1 MIARISSQ
9 LAGRL
14 HVDLDDAGVR
24 RHLDHVQPR
33 VARRL
38 VTFEVNRQ
46 VELGA
51 RVLDGREQ
59 IEVVLELGDRRHEH
73 AQMPVARL
81 DGDGRARVAARRR
94 PLRPSALAPL
104 LASSRRC
111 KNGCRSRMRVR
122 QRLVLDERIGWQRRA
137 DTATAADGSS
147 DGSGRRNPSGE
158 SPGTRNNLP
167 ERVVHRSLLQ
177 RLRRRGR
184 RVPALHGQDVADG
197 LAQAPLEDAREPR
210 ARHRIVEA
218 IRGRV
223 EILGQLAVPGR

>member
-1 MIARISSQ
+1 MIASISSQ

-59 IEVVLELGDRRHEH
+59 IEVVLELGHGRHED

-81 DGDGRARVAARRR
+81 DGDGRARRAARRR
-94 PLRPSALAPL
+94 ALRPSVLAPL
-104 LASSRRC
+104 PAPLALQERLPL
-111 KNGCRSRMRVR
+111 RMRVR
-122 QRLVLDERIGWQRRA
+122 QRLVLDERIGGHDVRI
-137 DTATAADGSS
+137 
-147 DGSGRRNPSGE
+147 
-158 SPGTRNNLP
+158 
-167 ERVVHRSLLQ
+167 
-177 RLRRRGR
+177 LRRR
-184 RVPALHGQDVADG
+184 
-197 LAQAPLEDAREPR
+197 
-210 ARHRIVEA
+210 
-218 IRGRV
+218 
-223 EILGQLAVPGR
+223 